1 MNEIIDDIALRWALR
16 DIVAKRYR
24 FTKASD
30 AMIQRLRELEWIE
43 ERDGELFASDIG
55 LAALP

>member
-1 MNEIIDDIALRWALR
+1 LNEIIDDIALRWALR

-24 FTKASD
+24 FTKVSD

>member
-24 FTKASD
+24 FTKVSD